1 MFHQIKKG
9 KAGIRKRPVIVAV
22 IFVLIAALAV
32 VFAKYVFLQSDTKET
47 GSSEMYFTSDFLSKS
62 GSSYTLTPGTDSVTI
77 ELRNYVDDLRW
88 SEKDIQYSY
97 TVTKQWSGESVKSGS
112 GTISRSADHGSS
124 SSVTIDG
131 LGTGTY
137 EVTATATAPFTETLK
152 GTFTIPAESSG
163 IDYSVSDSEGS
174 PYALLTVSTEN
185 YKGNV
190 TLSWPAGVI
199 PDSTQEAFA
208 GVTTRQTDSYAAG
221 TITVAVQPYSSYTY
235 RFFKE
240 DVTKDHSSLQTIKA
254 VEAK

>member
-1 MFHQIKKG
+1 M
-9 KAGIRKRPVIVAV
+9 AV

-47 GSSEMYFTSDFLSKS
+47 GSREMYFTSDFLSKD

-77 ELRNYVDDLRW
+77 ELRNYVDSLRW

-97 TVTKQWSGESVKSGS
+97 TVTKQDSGETVKNGS
-112 GTISRSADHGSS
+112 GTISRSADQGSS
-124 SSVTIDG
+124 SSVTITG
-131 LGTGTY
+131 LGTGSY
-137 EVTATATAPFTETLK
+137 EVIATATAPFTETLK
-152 GTFTIPAESSG
+152 GTFTIPSESAG
-163 IDYSVSDSEGS
+163 IDYSVSDSGGS

-185 YKGNV
+185 YTGNV

-208 GVTTRQTDSYAAG
+208 EVTTRQSSGYAAG
-221 TITVAVQPYSSYTY
+221 TVTVAVQPYSSYTY

-240 DVTKDHSSLQTIKA
+240 DVTKDYSSSQAINAVKA
-254 VEAK
+254 Q